1 MSSRNAR
8 AACDVRV
15 TRDARQWLVCLDGNV
30 VACFAVMG
38 DALDYASF
46 WSAVRERAQTR
57 FARNDFL

>member
-38 DALDYASF
+38 DALDYASLLEC
-46 WSAVRERAQTR
+46 SPRAR
-57 FARNDFL
+57 ADAFR